1 LIPCS
6 VISYVDI
13 SEFANIIGIEIA
25 RTDQKLFT
33 VIMNKPKLFVKQ
45 GCPWCIDALQYF
57 KTKSLELDVIDVRI
71 DSSRMAELVK
81 ISGQSKTPTLQNGSF
96 VVADFDIEEFETAM
110 SQNPEEAKKLGFA

>member
-1 LIPCS
+1 
-6 VISYVDI
+6 
-13 SEFANIIGIEIA
+13 
-25 RTDQKLFT
+25 
-33 VIMNKPKLFVKQ
+33 MNKPKLFVKQ

-57 KTKSLELDVIDVRI
+57 KTKSLELEVIDVRI

-110 SQNPEEAKKLGFA
+110 SQNPEEAKKLGLA